1 MRTTPDTPVRI
12 DPFSESFIANEPAEE
27 LGRLYV
33 GFVNVYF
40 LGGKWKRW
48 VLVDTGLPL
57 TSALVKQR
65 AAQRYG
71 ADRPPEAIILTHGH
85 FDHAGNALTLAREWD
100 VPVYAHSLELPY
112 LTGRSDYPPQDPTVG
127 GAFGLMSR
135 AFPHSGIDLGE
146 HVRALPDDGT
156 VPGAPDW
163 RWLFTP
169 GHTAGHVSLFRGRD
183 GALIAG
189 DALATVNQDS
199 ALSMFNLRSEFSVP
213 PAPLTTD
220 WSAAR
225 ASVERLADLR
235 PYTIGAGHGSP
246 VRGPRVADDLERF
259 AHTFTPPVGGR
270 YSDRPAVTDE
280 RGVVSVPPPAPDS
293 LPRNLLIAGLVA
305 GSAYLALRNHRSR
318 RDISERNWRDA

>member
-1 MRTTPDTPVRI
+1 MRAITDSHVRL
-12 DPFSESFIANEPAEE
+12 EPSHSVSVDEAADG
-27 LGRLYV
+27 LGRLYI

-40 LGGKWKRW
+40 VGDAWQRW
-48 VLVDTGLPL
+48 VLVDTGLPH

-100 VPVYAHSLELPY
+100 VPVYAHPLELPY

-127 GAFGLMSR
+127 GALGLMSR
-135 AFPHSGIDLGE
+135 AFPHTGIDLGD
-146 HVRALPDDGT
+146 HVSALPEDGS
-156 VPGAPDW
+156 VPGAPEW
-163 RWLFTP
+163 RWMFTP
-169 GHTAGHVSLFRGRD
+169 GHTAGHVSLFRD
-183 GALIAG
+183 GDGTLIAG

-199 ALSMFNLRSEFSVP
+199 PLSMFNLRREFSVP

-220 WSAAR
+220 WTAAR
-225 ASVERLADLR
+225 ASVERLAALA
-235 PYTIGAGHGSP
+235 PHTVCAGHGAP
-246 VRGPRVADDLERF
+246 VSGPRVADQFHRF
-259 AHTFTPPVGGR
+259 ASSFTTPIGGR

-280 RGVVSVPPPAPDS
+280 RGVVSVPPPVPDR

-305 GSAYLALRNHRSR
+305 GGAYLALRNHRSR